1 MNVIRVSN
9 SISSISLCFVI
20 SIWVFFNCC
29 LGIYGSEV
37 IIVLRFRL
45 LSNPINVKF
54 FVRYGWLVL
63 YYNPLIWINYNQF
76 GSGMWC
82 LSSIGCLYWNW
93 QWERV
98 STQSILEG
106 FWYNWYH
113 QVTTWKRVPWN
124 SFLCWSS
131 CLSCQ
136 RKCCSGENP
145 LPVCG
150 LSHTH
155 NTHAY
160 TQHKQ
165 THTHSLGSIA
175 NCLLFV
181 LDSRLVAHFTLCTL
195 AGKMVFFLTQ
205 KLQHTSFRV
214 PKMIFLESLLRF
226 HPEDLMKGR
235 QFLY

>member
-1 MNVIRVSN
+1 MGGWCCTIILWYGLIIINLVQGCDASVLLDASAEIDSEKESPPNQSLKGFDIIDIIKSQLEKECPGTVSCAD
-9 SISSISLCFVI
+9 L
-20 SIWVFFNCC
+20 
-29 LGIYGSEV
+29 
-37 IIVLRFRL
+37 
-45 LSNPINVKF
+45 
-54 FVRYGWLVL
+54 LVL
-63 YYNPLIWINYNQF
+63 AARESVVLVKT
-76 GSGMWC
+76 
-82 LSSIGCLYWNW
+82 LSPSV
-93 QWERV
+93 V
-98 STQSILEG
+98 SL
-106 FWYNWYH
+106 
-113 QVTTWKRVPWN
+113 
-124 SFLCWSS
+124 
-131 CLSCQ
+131 
-136 RKCCSGENP
+136 
-145 LPVCG
+145 
-150 LSHTH
+150 TH

-195 AGKMVFFLTQ
+195 AGEMVFFLTQ